1 MHSLVLPGHE
11 LRNLLTGMSAPYMGY
26 PPRCTPGLDLRLVS
40 QRISIEEHIYPAR
53 KGAVRS
59 PDKHQRIK
67 EGRLRECHLYCF
79 CREARGE
86 QSCLPQ
92 PQSGTLSATSPPEGR
107 IQSELPK
114 ADTWWADT
122 LMPQGAHPMS
132 HPAPAADRGTL
143 APMWI
148 QHIHFSQDTE
158 AESASCSSWS
168 FGIFFHDNRT
178 LPQ

>member
-1 MHSLVLPGHE
+1 MTNLARWGRHPALRGNGNHREALPRGEENVRNRKEEMKRLRAIHSLVLPGHE

-53 KGAVRS
+53 KAAVRS

-107 IQSELPK
+107 IDL
-114 ADTWWADT
+114 
-122 LMPQGAHPMS
+122 L
-132 HPAPAADRGTL
+132 
-143 APMWI
+143 
-148 QHIHFSQDTE
+148 
-158 AESASCSSWS
+158 
-168 FGIFFHDNRT
+168 
-178 LPQ
+178 